1 MACHNMTKP
10 LPIQCHLLFLR
21 QMSVCLS
28 IKRFGMRLSCSCLK
42 NFTTDAIKGKYAHR
56 KLKMWKECIKT
67 NCHGQD
73 VPVRHALQCNGGVKN
88 YHPQVYVEECKY
100 SDVEN

>member
-73 VPVRHALQCNGGVKN
+73 VPYDMHCNATAVLKIIIL
-88 YHPQVYVEECKY
+88 KY
-100 SDVEN
+100 MLKSVNTAM